1 MPSKDKPTTFVRNAT
16 GLVRSVSAFD
26 VLAYGVISGGAIT
39 LIPLGILSL
48 PSIYEGVSI
57 PLILALSIIPIF
69 AIAFTVTLLSSSMPR
84 AGGDY
89 VFGSRV
95 VHPVWGM
102 VASFMWMFT
111 LIVGTGSLALLTIQG
126 FLGPAILVS
135 FPQYTS
141 SVVSL
146 LYTPSTVFVVVA
158 LLLVGLIVLAA
169 LSTRAWFLAV
179 RIFFIYGLIMMVVL
193 IGYLLTVP
201 KSVII
206 SNFNGQ
212 LATGFNYSDVLSNAT
227 SAGWSPTVAATP
239 LSTAGA
245 MIFILFFLTITLP
258 AFFAGEIKHVSK
270 SMLIGEVGG
279 SILSLAVATVAI
291 LAWVGAFGYS
301 FLSAFGYEAYL
312 NPTTAPTG
320 AFNANA
326 LVLAIVGSPALA
338 FLIGLAFALVTL
350 GLTAVTIIPSS
361 RIFFAWGFDRLIP
374 ARFCSV
380 SDRTHTPLFSFA
392 VFGLLVMVM
401 AAIDCFFASY
411 IGPFLATTLLLMA
424 AYLPNGVSAL
434 LLPYRRKSIF
444 DASPALVKKKFGP
457 VPLVSLAGLV
467 QTISVMLLLVLVFL
481 NPAAA
486 GTSNGT
492 LGSGA
497 LAVIVVAL
505 TISIIFYP
513 ISKAIRKRSGIDL
526 SLVYREIP
534 PE

>member
-1 MPSKDKPTTFVRNAT
+1 MHQKSHVFVRDAT
-16 GLVRSVSAFD
+16 GLVREISAFD
-26 VLAYGVISGGAIT
+26 VLAYGVTSGGAIT

-57 PLILALSIIPIF
+57 PLILTLSIIPIF
-69 AIAFTVTLLSSSMPR
+69 AIAFSVTLLSSAMPR

-89 VFGSRV
+89 VFGSRI
-95 VHPVWGM
+95 VHPVWG
-102 VASFMWMFT
+102 VIASFMWMFT
-111 LIVGTGSLALLTIQG
+111 MITGTGSLALLTIQG

-135 FPQYTS
+135 FPQYMS
-141 SVVSL
+141 AVVSV
-146 LYTPSTVFVVVA
+146 LYNPATVFVVVA

-169 LSTRAWFLAV
+169 LSTRVWFLAM
-179 RIFFIYGLIMMVVL
+179 RIFFVYGLIMVVVF

-201 KSVII
+201 TSVVT
-206 SNFNGQ
+206 SNFNAQ
-212 LATGFNYSDVLSNAT
+212 LATGFTYSDVLSNAT

-245 MIFILFFLTITLP
+245 MIFVLFFLTISLP
-258 AFFAGEIKHVSK
+258 AFFSGEIKQVSK

-279 SILSLAVATVAI
+279 SLLSLIVTAVAI

-312 NPTTAPTG
+312 NPATAPTG

-326 LVLAIVGSPALA
+326 LVLAVVGSPTVA
-338 FLIGLAFALVTL
+338 FLIGLAFVLVTA
-350 GLTAVTIIPSS
+350 GLSAVSIIPSS
-361 RIFFAWGFDRLIP
+361 RILFAWGFDRLIP
-374 ARFCSV
+374 SKFSSV

-392 VFGLLVMVM
+392 VFGILVLVA

-411 IGPFLATTLLLMA
+411 IGPFLATTILLMV

-434 LLPYRRKSIF
+434 FLPYRRKNIF
-444 DASPALVKKKFGP
+444 DASPAIVKKKLGS
-457 VPLVSLAGLV
+457 VPLVSVAGLV
-467 QTISVMLLLVLVFL
+467 QTISVVLLLTLVFL

-497 LAVIVVAL
+497 VAVIVIAL
-505 TISIIFYP
+505 IISIIFFP
-513 ISKAIRKRSGIDL
+513 ISKAIRKRSDIDL
-526 SLVYREIP
+526 SLVYREVP

>member
-1 MPSKDKPTTFVRNAT
+1 MREQSHVFVRDAT
-16 GLVRSVSAFD
+16 GLVRDISAFD
-26 VLAYGVISGGAIT
+26 VLAYGVTSGGAIT

-69 AIAFTVTLLSSSMPR
+69 AIAFSVTLLSSSMPR

-89 VFGSRV
+89 VFGSRI
-95 VHPVWGM
+95 VHPVWGII
-102 VASFMWMFT
+102 ASLMWMLT
-111 LIVGTGSLALLTIQG
+111 MITGTGSLALLTIQG

-169 LSTRAWFLAV
+169 LSTRLWFLAM
-179 RIFFIYGLIMMVVL
+179 RIFFVYGLIMMVVL
-193 IGYLLTVP
+193 IGYLVTVP
-201 KSVII
+201 TSTVI
-206 SNFNGQ
+206 SNFNAQ
-212 LATGFNYSDVLSNAT
+212 LATGFSYSEVLSNAT

-245 MIFILFFLTITLP
+245 MIFILFFLTISLP
-258 AFFAGEIKHVSK
+258 AFFAGEIKQVSK

-279 SILSLAVATVAI
+279 SFLSLAVTAVAI

-312 NPTTAPTG
+312 NPITAPTG

-326 LVLAIVGSPALA
+326 LVLAIVGNPAVA
-338 FLIGLAFALVTL
+338 FLIGLAFVLVTA
-350 GLTAVTIIPSS
+350 GLSAVSIIPSS

-374 ARFCSV
+374 ARFSSV
-380 SDRTHTPLFSFA
+380 SDHTHTPLFSFG
-392 VFGLLVMVM
+392 VFGLLVLVA

-411 IGPFLATTLLLMA
+411 IGPFLATTLLLMV

-444 DASPALVKKKFGP
+444 DASPALVKKKLGP
-457 VPLVSLAGLV
+457 VPIVSLAGLV
-467 QTISVMLLLVLVFL
+467 QTVCVILLLVLVFL

-497 LAVIVVAL
+497 LAVIVIAL
-505 TISIIFYP
+505 VISIVFYP
-513 ISKAIRKRSGIDL
+513 VSKAIRKRSDVDL
-526 SLVYREIP
+526 SLVYKEVP